1 MSKAFKRR
9 SLVERL
15 TLDGLTI
22 APAQVFGGIRLVPL
36 IAEAHREDLRLSRR
50 VYGDGAGQVALPDDL
65 TYSAYIPHGLV
76 ATWGD
81 DIGGVFGTRA
91 MSPADRRCSEPP
103 RWRSGHEA
111 TPLRRMARREKGN
124 RLRFLPLHVALEG
137 FLSLHFG
144 GPDIAW
150 SEYAR
155 GTLRDGLGHRTER
168 SFGGRAIVGLEDA
181 LRVFE
186 RHDGQVGLL
195 LFVADSLASAFVTP
209 HPDDYAALRRTLVTD
224 FYGELVYRYGLIA
237 TDNDLTVPPIDQ
249 GSVNSLDDLRAEV
262 ARVRADWAA
271 LHTRWTAS
279 LFDVPVRAN
288 GVYDFSPFSLQR
300 FATGFDPKE
309 VNHIGELIVDDRGR
323 LQYLK
328 TYRLSAAQ
336 CRRAYLL
343 SRLAEADWNLADCAA
358 LLDCRHEE
366 LVSRLQNAGFGYL
379 LHQHV
384 LDAAVAWN
392 RRR

>member
-1 MSKAFKRR
+1 M
-9 SLVERL
+9 
-15 TLDGLTI
+15 
-22 APAQVFGGIRLVPL
+22 
-36 IAEAHREDLRLSRR
+36 
-50 VYGDGAGQVALPDDL
+50 
-65 TYSAYIPHGLV
+65 
-76 ATWGD
+76 
-81 DIGGVFGTRA
+81 
-91 MSPADRRCSEPP
+91 
-103 RWRSGHEA
+103 
-111 TPLRRMARREKGN
+111 
-124 RLRFLPLHVALEG
+124 
-137 FLSLHFG
+137 
-144 GPDIAW
+144 
-150 SEYAR
+150 
-155 GTLRDGLGHRTER
+155 
-168 SFGGRAIVGLEDA
+168 
-181 LRVFE
+181 
-186 RHDGQVGLL
+186 
-195 LFVADSLASAFVTP
+195 
-209 HPDDYAALRRTLVTD
+209 
-224 FYGELVYRYGLIA
+224 
-237 TDNDLTVPPIDQ
+237 
-249 GSVNSLDDLRAEV
+249 NSLDDLRAEV

-366 LVSRLQNAGFGYL
+366 LVSRLQNAGVSATF

-392 RRR
+392 PPTLNPLPDAGTSDVVPLSTASSTVSYPAPRRRDSSVAGA